1 MRWRSGFGPAEPIAA
16 SNASRTLSWA
26 SVLTRLGELRDQP
39 GDPRTRLRAML
50 EAYAL
55 ISHHR
60 ASHGADLGALVHR
73 GEQVV
78 HAQQQIIDL
87 IRDLVADG
95 AKIGDIRDD
104 VGPEE
109 LARYCLHALG
119 AASSLP
125 SEAAVHR
132 LVAVTLAG
140 LQPPRSAGAPPE

>member
-1 MRWRSGFGPAEPIAA
+1 
-16 SNASRTLSWA
+16 
-26 SVLTRLGELRDQP
+26 
-39 GDPRTRLRAML
+39 ML

-109 LARYCLHALG
+109 LAGYCLHSLG

-140 LQPPRSAGAPPE
+140 PQPPRSAGAPPE